1 MPWGVSTNPC
11 LEQCLMLSQ
20 FAFLRDLLKIAFKG
34 RYSLIGPVRSV
45 TACEGTG
52 RRRTGDCRERT
63 RGVDMWD
70 RLASVLV
77 REGGNGNV
85 AAIKEVGDRLDGKP
99 AQAVAITGDPDS
111 PVIFNLRLGDGLKT
125 IEHEPAPE
133 ALIAPLVA
141 IAAQGDEG

>member
-1 MPWGVSTNPC
+1 MG
-11 LEQCLMLSQ
+11 
-20 FAFLRDLLKIAFKG
+20 IG
-34 RYSLIGPVRSV
+34 RPVGTTHDKLWRSAIV
-45 TACEGTG
+45 RAVK
-52 RRRTGDCRERT
+52 RRTGGKGSPRHL
-63 RGVDMWD
+63 D

-133 ALIAPLVA
+133 ALTAPLVA